1 MSDAKN
7 GWSSET
13 DGTNII
19 LKSRAAEDDVKSIS
33 IPISEFESAL
43 TALMNAAS
51 EATVKEMIRQQ
62 ERGTPM
68 DVSRARASGFRFAV
82 AADKSSAILRVIST
96 AGEFDFVFERNA
108 AIGFTDAAAM
118 IGEALKAPDKMN

>member
-1 MSDAKN
+1 MTTKKQE
-7 GWSSET
+7 WLSET

-19 LKSRAAEDDVKSIS
+19 LKSNATDGEQKSLS

-51 EATVKEMIRQQ
+51 EATVKEMIKQQ

-68 DVSRARASGFRFAV
+68 EVSRARASGFRFAV